1 MSTFSGRVG
10 CTGLFA
16 ASRVRTLYAARLDV
30 ILRASEVSDAQ
41 AVFAFPRPDA
51 PYQAILSKTA
61 WPAPCRRPSPR
72 AYGPHKTLYN
82 RFVRWS
88 QRGVFQHIFAALAG
102 EAGVPERVMIDAT
115 HLKTHRTAA
124 SLLQK
129 GLFRAA
135 SVAPRAD

>member
-1 MSTFSGRVG
+1 M
-10 CTGLFA
+10 
-16 ASRVRTLYAARLDV
+16 
-30 ILRASEVSDAQ
+30 SDAQ

-51 PYQAILSKTA
+51 PIKPFFPKPRGL
-61 WPAPCRRPSPR
+61 PRVDDRRVISGIVYVIRNGLQWKDAPR